1 MKPEDFISNSA
12 IAAVVTDPRQPDNP
26 IVACNDAFVALTRY
40 DRDEIIGENC
50 RFLRGPGT
58 EPWQTETLRTAIA
71 RQRPAMTELINYKK
85 DGEAF
90 RNAVMIS
97 PIFDDSGTLAYYI
110 GSQVELAND
119 SPRANEP
126 RREHAYKRVNELS
139 PRQREV
145 LVEMSQ
151 GLLNKQ
157 IAFNLDLSE
166 RTVKMHRAALIDS
179 LGVRT
184 TAEAIRIAVEAG
196 Y

>member
-1 MKPEDFISNSA
+1 MRPEDFIIESA
-12 IAAVVTDPRQPDNP
+12 IAAVVTDPRLPDNP
-26 IVACNDAFVALTRY
+26 IVACNDAFVALTGY
-40 DRDEIIGENC
+40 SKDEIIGNNC

-71 RQRPAMTELINYKK
+71 RKKPAMVEILNYKK
-85 DGEAF
+85 DGSPF

-97 PIFDDSGTLAYYI
+97 PIFDDFGELAFYI
-110 GSQVELAND
+110 GSQVELAED

-126 RREHAYKRVNELS
+126 RREYAYDLINQLS

-145 LVEMSQ
+145 LLEMSQ
-151 GLLNKQ
+151 GHMNKQ
-157 IAFNLDLSE
+157 IAYKLDLTE

-179 LGVRT
+179 LGVRS